1 MLNSRLYNKVIIARI
16 LVVIIIVVS
25 ALYGVG

>member
-1 MLNSRLYNKVIIARI
+1 MLNSRLYNKVIIARV

-25 ALYGVG
+25 VLYGVG